1 MKTTI
6 IRFFS
11 LLLALFLV
19 YPSLAAAQ
27 KPAGVV
33 TALKGRAQLKR
44 TGIQTALRFEENVI
58 LQDIIDTQERSLVRV
73 LFGGKST
80 VTVRE
85 LSRLEVREETLPT
98 GAVRSVHELS
108 SGSILVNVARR
119 LMGKGEEVEIRTPN
133 AVAAIRGTV
142 IFVQYNAALAQS
154 TFAVL
159 TGNAV
164 ITPHGLPPVT
174 LTPDTAVSITG
185 DVTTGV
191 KAASVVPVSQGQ
203 ADTILQE
210 SETGVAVTEEANQ
223 EQTAQAQIEEAA
235 QLASVVVEAST
246 GETVT
251 TSSETDQTDE
261 ETTEESEAKSN
272 EQNSETVET
281 TSTEPTT
288 EGIDTS
294 TTEPTTELTTTT
306 TTTENPVASA
316 PVTAGGTGETI
327 TASTQTPEISLS
339 GETKILG
346 PGETLFTFTG
356 ASSSSA
362 SPFIQVINSTISQTG
377 SGLIIVSSGAN
388 VTLTGQLLDLDPSTL
403 NTGGEIVKVESGG
416 SLSLS
421 QPLFTDVGGTITAG
435 TDVLAIAGGSVT
447 GSGTNPFIQFSN
459 SAVSIGNDIAGM
471 GGGSLTLSGPLLNAS
486 GGSLTFAS
494 LINLSGGASLEAG
507 GPFLDITNLT
517 LDLGTN
523 PLVDVTGLSTL
534 KNTAGPVFKVTGGS
548 LTADA
553 IIKSD
558 ESGNT
563 FNLTGTILDL
573 TNTSVTLR
581 VLDDETSMADLDN
594 LTFSLAANEPFF
606 KLDNSTL
613 SVTGTTTFGESI
625 AIIEASEVGPT
636 FAGVAVIATNNSS
649 VTNNDGGILGMNGV
663 LNITTTNPL
672 IQITGSSVST
682 VKQPFVEIEP
692 IVPTNNITMA
702 GPLMSV
708 GSTLTSAE
716 DLFRISNTSS
726 STGSTL
732 TSNTTSPFIE
742 FNNATVTVGSGTV
755 IETHLFNAL
764 NSGAITL
771 AGPAVKA
778 TNSTLN
784 VSSFFLEAAIG
795 GKITSTTTSPLVQ
808 LTNSPLAPLSTGFL
822 EFLKLTDTG
831 SQLNVAGT
839 VLSATNSNLTATSLA
854 EIFLGGQLNITSQDP
869 VVLLDGGTHTLG
881 NLFFVQGTTT
891 DTVTGLGNFA
901 PINGSSPIGALF
913 KATNGAQID
922 VTGISPS
929 INVDIALFEAT
940 LPVVELLGSATAQSK
955 ITTNFNFI
963 DHFQSQVA
971 LIGPPIALDKGLITV
986 NNGPLLTLR
995 GGSNMTVTG
1004 DLLRLT
1010 NGSKITVVNAPLIR
1024 VVGVAPTGTSP
1035 AVSTLNVS
1043 GALVNFGGTGG
1054 NQIVVNNSITPT
1066 ATLSGIPV
1074 SATSGGSISIGP
1086 NPVTNPA
1093 LGTILVTGSLIEASN
1108 NGQVTI
1114 SAP

>member
-1 MKTTI
+1 MRKED
-6 IRFFS
+6 
-11 LLLALFLV
+11 
-19 YPSLAAAQ
+19 
-27 KPAGVV
+27 K
-33 TALKGRAQLKR
+33 
-44 TGIQTALRFEENVI
+44 
-58 LQDIIDTQERSLVRV
+58 
-73 LFGGKST
+73 
-80 VTVRE
+80 
-85 LSRLEVREETLPT
+85 
-98 GAVRSVHELS
+98 
-108 SGSILVNVARR
+108 
-119 LMGKGEEVEIRTPN
+119 VEIRTPN
-133 AVAAIRGTV
+133 AVAAVRGTI
-142 IFVQYNAALAQS
+142 IFAQYNAASAQS
-154 TFAVL
+154 TFVLL
-159 TGNAV
+159 TGKAI
-164 ITPHGLPPVT
+164 ITPQGQPPITLAPDSAVT
-174 LTPDTAVSITG
+174 VSG
-185 DVTTGV
+185 D
-191 KAASVVPVSQGQ
+191 ASVGVQAGSVVSVSK
-203 ADTILQE
+203 AESTEILQE
-210 SETGVAVTEEANQ
+210 SETGVTVTEEANQ

-261 ETTEESEAKSN
+261 ETTEESEAESN
-272 EQNSETVET
+272 EQNSKTVET

-288 EGIDTS
+288 EATESSTSES
-294 TTEPTTELTTTT
+294 TTEEIQIATSEPTTELTTTT
-306 TTTENPVASA
+306 TTTENPVTSA

-356 ASSSSA
+356 TSSSSA

-403 NTGGEIVKVESGG
+403 NTVGEIVKVESGG

-435 TDVLAIAGGSVT
+435 TDLLAINGGSVT

-486 GGSLTFAS
+486 GGSLSFAS

-507 GPFLDITNLT
+507 GPLLDITNLT

-553 IIKSD
+553 IVKSD

-563 FNLTGTILDL
+563 FILTGTILDL

-581 VLDDETSMADLDN
+581 VFSDETSTADLDN
-594 LTFSLAANEPFF
+594 HTFSLAANEPFF

-613 SVTGTTTFGESI
+613 SVTGTTTFGEPI
-625 AIIEASEVGPT
+625 AIIEESEVGST

-649 VTNNDGGILGMNGV
+649 VTNNDGGLLGMNGV

-682 VKQPFVEIEP
+682 VKRPFVEIEP
-692 IVPTNNITMA
+692 IAPTNNITMA

-716 DLFRISNTSS
+716 DLFRISNTSTS
-726 STGSTL
+726 AGSTL
-732 TSNTTSPFIE
+732 TSNTTSPFID
-742 FNNATVTVGSGTV
+742 FNNATVTVGSDTV
-755 IETHLFNAL
+755 TETHLFRAL

-771 AGPAVKA
+771 AGPAVSA

-784 VSSFFLEAAIG
+784 ISSFFLEAASG

-839 VLSATNSNLTATSLA
+839 VLSATNSNLTANNLV
-854 EIFLGGQLNITSQDP
+854 EVFGGGQLNITSTDP
-869 VVLLDGGTHTLG
+869 VVLLDGGTHTIG
-881 NLFFVQGTTT
+881 NKLFFVQGTTT

-901 PINGSSPIGALF
+901 AINGSSPIGALF

-922 VTGISPS
+922 VTGTSFPGIT
-929 INVDIALFEAT
+929 VDTALFEAT
-940 LPVVELLGSATAQSK
+940 LPVVELLGSGTGQSR
-955 ITTNFNFI
+955 ITTNDTFVEL
-963 DHFQSQVA
+963 FQSQVA

-986 NNGPLLTLR
+986 NNGPLLDLQ

-1010 NGSKITVVNAPLIR
+1010 NGSRITVVNGPLIR
-1024 VVGVAPTGTSP
+1024 VDGVAPTGTSP
-1035 AVSTLNVS
+1035 ATSTLNVS

-1054 NQIVVNNSITPT
+1054 NQIVVTNSITPT

-1074 SATSGGSISIGP
+1074 NTASGGSVSIGP
-1086 NPVTNPA
+1086 NPVKNPT
-1093 LGTILVTGSLIEASN
+1093 LGTVSVTGSLIQSTN
-1108 NGQVTI
+1108 NGQVNI